1 MSTKNFSQANEWVKN
16 RLANRKEFFGSRH
29 SFFKLFQHGIVY
41 SFLEIKNK
49 KLKTFFQLPIFIQKW
64 RWQLKSFLKSGKKS
78 IQLNEIVMLDP
89 GRVHI
94 DEDGNMVSVYFN
106 KIQQTLD
113 KTRYTTINEDPK
125 HGLQCDYS
133 IADLEQLSF
142 PSGKEFNE
150 MLEEVNGVANTLR
163 NSEYYT
169 QEEKEL
175 IQSSLHLF
183 LVAYVRYLAVFKL
196 SKVKKLFFIRH
207 YHNEGIIAAAKD
219 CGIETIELQ
228 HGLINKHDLYYVY
241 DSSLK
246 DYLKNAFFPD
256 KILLF
261 GKYWEDVLS
270 KGSEWHRDQLIIAGE
285 YLSSKEKIQN
295 NSEKENVILI
305 ASQKT
310 LHDLFIPR
318 IKQIMETVKKH
329 PDWRIIL
336 KLHPFEKETQK
347 YTELSNSILEIA
359 PLNSNISDYLAIA
372 RIQVSIYSTT
382 FFDAIGENVV
392 NFAWTGPFLGGD
404 YADALIEDGIALSAN
419 NEDVIL
425 KLQQL
430 ELDNYTPLQREAFYT
445 HFSREAFDV

>member
-1 MSTKNFSQANEWVKN
+1 MSTKNFSQTNEWVKN

-49 KLKTFFQLPIFIQKW
+49 KLKTFFHLPIFIQRC
-64 RWQLKSFLKSGKKS
+64 RWQLKSFLKSGKKT

-94 DEDGNMVSVYFN
+94 DENGKTVSVYFN

-113 KTRYTTINEDPK
+113 KSRYTTINEVPK
-125 HGLQCDYS
+125 HGLQCDYAIS
-133 IADLEQLSF
+133 DLEQLSF
-142 PSGKEFNE
+142 PSGKEFNA
-150 MLEEVNGVANTLR
+150 MLEEVNGVAEALR
-163 NSEYYT
+163 NSDYYT
-169 QEEKEL
+169 PEEKEL

-183 LVAYVRYLAVFKL
+183 LVAYVRYLAIFKL

-241 DSSLK
+241 DSALK
-246 DYLKNAFFPD
+246 DCIKNAFFPD

-270 KGSEWHRDQLIIAGE
+270 KGSEWQPHQLVIAGE
-285 YLSSKEKIQN
+285 YM
-295 NSEKENVILI
+295 NSRKQDDRNEDKENIILI

-310 LHDLFIPR
+310 LDHVFIPR
-318 IKQIMETVKKH
+318 IKELINSLKNH
-329 PDWRIIL
+329 PGWKVVI
-336 KLHPFEKETQK
+336 KLHPAETK
-347 YTELSNSILEIA
+347 AAIYETLVGPNVEIA
-359 PLNSNISDYLAIA
+359 PLKSNIFDYLQKSK
-372 RIQVSIYSTT
+372 IQVSIYSTT
-382 FFDAIGENVV
+382 FFDAIGLDVT
-392 NFAWTGPFLGGD
+392 NFAWSGDFLGSD
-404 YADALIEDGIALSAN
+404 YAQALIEDRVAFDGNAPDIISEFN
-419 NEDVIL
+419 
-425 KLQQL
+425 KLEQEGVNQL
-430 ELDNYTPLQREAFYT
+430 ERDYFYTP
-445 HFSREAFDV
+445 FSSEPFVI